1 MCIDYNFQQVEDFTD
16 PSQNVARAVGT
27 EEFQEIYRCI
37 HSSLSHLLAFS
48 DNQMEG
54 DKLVDLLFGANSV
67 SIPRHVSTTNIDE
80 SKCPLEL
87 NGQQTKRKRVSK
99 T

>member
-1 MCIDYNFQQVEDFTD
+1 MCVDYNFQQVEDFTD

-54 DKLVDLLFGANSV
+54 NKLVDLLFGANSV
-67 SIPRHVSTTNIDE
+67 SIPRHVSTKNIDE